1 MKIQRSLDHIL
12 SCIRVRDNSTKIL
25 STNNPRTTRT
35 NRTKPTIL
43 HQITIS
49 TIMLTDDTFEALLDR
64 GQRDEA
70 RNVEIDA
77 NVTKEDTTTIF
88 ALMRILYLARVWCQS
103 PQPVCY
109 WTKLLEIFR
118 NENSNRVLQEV
129 THWNARKKVINAFIE
144 NSENIIRR
152 QLIPNLRI

>member
-1 MKIQRSLDHIL
+1 MEVQRPLDHIL
-12 SCIRVRDNSTKIL
+12 SHTRARNNPTKIL
-25 STNNPRTTRT
+25 STNNPRATRT
-35 NRTKPTIL
+35 SRTKPTIL

-64 GQRDEA
+64 GQQDEA

-77 NVTKEDTTTIF
+77 SVAEEDTTTIF
-88 ALMRILYLARVWCQS
+88 TLMRILYLARIWCQS

-109 WTKLLEIFR
+109 WTKLLGIFR

-129 THWNARKKVINAFIE
+129 THWNARKEVINVFIE
-144 NSENIIRR
+144 NNVNIICR
-152 QLIPNLRI
+152 QFIPNLKI